1 VPIVLERKLNYDS
14 RSFLT
19 TIKCDE
25 SHVIIIQIVRIN
37 NCAKKV
43 FITHTLPTD
52 YLWVSKIENISC
64 FPIMH
69 IVPVHFVLIETY
81 DFIYVF
87 FLLTGEKKRKVKKKR
102 KTKNQ

>member
-1 VPIVLERKLNYDS
+1 MRKEYLLPI
-14 RSFLT
+14 
-19 TIKCDE
+19 
-25 SHVIIIQIVRIN
+25 
-37 NCAKKV
+37 
-43 FITHTLPTD
+43 LPID

-81 DFIYVF
+81 RFIYVF
-87 FLLTGEKKRKVKKKR
+87 FLLTVAEKKENGKKR